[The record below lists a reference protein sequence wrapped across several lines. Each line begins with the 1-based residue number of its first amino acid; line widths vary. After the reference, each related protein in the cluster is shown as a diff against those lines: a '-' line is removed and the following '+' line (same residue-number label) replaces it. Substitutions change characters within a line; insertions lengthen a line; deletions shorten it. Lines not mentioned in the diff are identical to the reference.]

1 MFYYLGW
8 GRERASCVLSFTCN
22 YVVSVWRGSSP
33 LNAWD
38 GLRYFIVA
46 FPGPSI

>member
-1 MFYYLGW
+1 MWFLFGEV
-8 GRERASCVLSFTCN
+8 RH
-22 YVVSVWRGSSP
+22 P

-46 FPGPSI
+46 FPGPSIYLFSIDFVPRLIELDS